1 MKKVA
6 IFGACSPIGF
16 GDALQYYNLLNSLSN
31 KLSDT
36 NLIFL
41 CPDLKKQLIIFRGL
55 KMKHFWMNINYNPL
69 YMILQYKN
77 MYIKKE
83 DVKFYFHV
91 NESDTHA
98 HIYNEK
104 TKKSYI
110 DMLLKVLRL
119 KLDTFMNDEFA
130 ESILS
135 FTSLTTY
142 KLIPGFNFDAGFV
155 GGHTLAGGGL
165 TGYTQFYRSIGLMVK
180 GPIILAPISMS
191 LIGVKHDIGL
201 FKFLKRSVKKFNRI
215 YVRGPYT
222 FKLIKM
228 FFNIDENRI
237 SMCLDSGFWHL
248 LDPTLSQ
255 LVRNSH
261 VKKERVRILLFPR
274 MDYFYAYNKNILY
287 KYYLHCLKD
296 LILRLSKKYD
306 CEFIIASYTV
316 DNSSFS
322 ASKAVEDLI
331 DALKNNIEK
340 LDLMDLVYV
349 EKPRTL
355 IDNLRLCSS
364 ADIVLTSFM
373 HAGIVALS
381 AGTPTVFIL
390 PRLDIKVLD
399 VIRYLNLSVNKFF
412 IDMFD
417 PVSLRSDNVLN
428 LLENIIKNLEYYKSV
443 VTRAINKALPDA
455 QYFIDDAVKL
465 VMEY

>member
-1 MKKVA
+1 M
-6 IFGACSPIGF
+6 
-16 GDALQYYNLLNSLSN
+16 
-31 KLSDT
+31 
-36 NLIFL
+36 
-41 CPDLKKQLIIFRGL
+41 
-55 KMKHFWMNINYNPL
+55 
-69 YMILQYKN
+69 
-77 MYIKKE
+77 
-83 DVKFYFHV
+83 
-91 NESDTHA
+91 
-98 HIYNEK
+98 
-104 TKKSYI
+104 
-110 DMLLKVLRL
+110 
-119 KLDTFMNDEFA
+119 
-130 ESILS
+130 
-135 FTSLTTY
+135 
-142 KLIPGFNFDAGFV
+142 
-155 GGHTLAGGGL
+155 
-165 TGYTQFYRSIGLMVK
+165 
-180 GPIILAPISMS
+180 
-191 LIGVKHDIGL
+191 
-201 FKFLKRSVKKFNRI
+201 
-215 YVRGPYT
+215 
-222 FKLIKM
+222 
-228 FFNIDENRI
+228 
-237 SMCLDSGFWHL
+237 
-248 LDPTLSQ
+248 
-255 LVRNSH
+255 
-261 VKKERVRILLFPR
+261 
-274 MDYFYAYNKNILY
+274 
-287 KYYLHCLKD
+287 
-296 LILRLSKKYD
+296 ILRLSKKYD